1 MVEHLLCKQ
10 KVRSSILLCSTVRDR
25 PATHRR
31 GGSFSCVT
39 KVLVA
44 TGAATVKAF
53 AERGASVVIGD
64 VAEQAEKVVEEI
76 TAAGGKAIF
85 VKTDVSNPDDAQA
98 LVQAAIDKFG
108 GLDIAFNNAG
118 VLPPTAPLLEQ
129 TRETWNKVM
138 AVDVTGLIADPDMSS
153 YVTAKHAVIGL
164 TRAAAFDYAKSGVR
178 VNVVDGSLGADGIA
192 KPLLRVVVAPLAVDL
207 ELPSVRPVPVRAV
220 FYVEG
225 GHHAGGP
232 RSFLHGCGSRVPGEM
247 ALDRVDGPSYLGPHG
262 CESVSV
268 SCGEGNRQVAV
279 SQLPYFEASLR
290 VGDILFNPC
299 GVVRDGVS
307 HGMYRR
313 RTR

>member
-1 MVEHLLCKQ
+1 M
-10 KVRSSILLCSTVRDR
+10 
-25 PATHRR
+25 
-31 GGSFSCVT
+31 
-39 KVLVA
+39 
-44 TGAATVKAF
+44 KAF

-164 TRAAAFDYAKSGVR
+164 TRAAAVDYAKSGVR
-178 VNVVDGSLGADGIA
+178 VNVVDGGQTA
-192 KPLLRVVVAPLAVDL
+192 
-207 ELPSVRPVPVRAV
+207 
-220 FYVEG
+220 
-225 GHHAGGP
+225 H
-232 RSFLHGCGSRVPGEM
+232 
-247 ALDRVDGPSYLGPHG
+247 
-262 CESVSV
+262 
-268 SCGEGNRQVAV
+268 
-279 SQLPYFEASLR
+279 
-290 VGDILFNPC
+290 
-299 GVVRDGVS
+299 
-307 HGMYRR
+307 
-313 RTR
+313 